1 MLFKCNNCKISFMKS
16 QCTLLHL
23 NCLLTQHPDVLHI
36 SIYLSIIIA
45 RLWRRK
51 NHFIFRENIL
61 SLLQYTVKPR
71 NYSSPKI
78 VNELVLFYQI
88 PSLNS
93 NEGISN
99 TAHRAHTTN
108 FPLSHTFSS
117 SYKNTRLMISEKK
130 NSFAIGKIEKKSRGR
145 RKKKIHTSEWKKQAI
160 ELWHGYSV
168 EFKCFLRQLLK
179 RFIRARSEILEFLWL
194 LVGGVLNL
202 DLIVLS
208 WNKIS

>member
-1 MLFKCNNCKISFMKS
+1 MYIVAFQLSVNTAPRCAPHFNLSVNYYSTIMKKEKSF
-16 QCTLLHL
+16 
-23 NCLLTQHPDVLHI
+23 HI
-36 SIYLSIIIA
+36 SG
-45 RLWRRK
+45 K
-51 NHFIFRENIL
+51 H
-61 SLLQYTVKPR
+61 SLAFTVYCETSKLFFT
-71 NYSSPKI
+71 KI